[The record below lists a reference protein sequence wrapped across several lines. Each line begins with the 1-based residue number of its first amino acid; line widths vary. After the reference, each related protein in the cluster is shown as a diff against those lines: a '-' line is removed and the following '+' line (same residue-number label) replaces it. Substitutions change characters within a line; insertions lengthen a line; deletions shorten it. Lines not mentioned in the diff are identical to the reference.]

1 MVGIDQVLEKLSTV
15 IDPDLKKDIV
25 SMGMIKD
32 LELNDA
38 NLKFTLELTTPA
50 CPFNV
55 EIEDDVRKAIADLS
69 DLKNFDLKVTA
80 KVMEGR
86 SLDDDTGMATVKNII
101 GVASGKGG
109 VGKSTVSLNLALA
122 LSESGAKVGLLDAD
136 IYGPS
141 IPLMLGMKDGSME
154 VEDNKLQPVDSH
166 GLKVVSFGFFADQSN
181 QAAIYRGPIISGIL
195 KQFLVDTNWSDLDY
209 LIVDLPP
216 GTGDIPLTLAQTIP
230 ITGILVVTTPQD
242 VASHVAVKAVSMFD
256 KLNVPIIGVVE
267 NMAHFICTNNV
278 EYQYQTGR
286 WFWKKMKTGSKK
298 CEEKH
303 HIFGEG
309 GAKKISEQFN
319 MPFLGDI
326 PLNSGIMAGSDLGK
340 PIMIT
345 DPDSPSAAAFR
356 KSAKNIAAQCSIIAA
371 KLQEEMA
378 SEGIEEKS
386 TEENTTEEKS
396 TEEKSTEEKSTEEK
410 STEEKST
417 EEKSTEEKSTEENT
431 TEEKST
437 EENTT
442 EEKSTEEN
450 TTEEKSTEEK
460 STEEKSTEEKST
472 EEKSTEEKS
481 TEEKSTEEKSTE
493 EKSTEEKS
501 TEEKSTEE
509 KSTEEKSTEEKSTE
523 ENTIEEKTPDQS

>member
-1 MVGIDQVLEKLSTV
+1 MSDLCLNNVDWLFDAMVGIDQVLEKLGTV

-32 LELNDA
+32 LELNDG

-55 EIEDDVRKAIADLS
+55 EIEDDVRKVIGEITE
-69 DLKNFDLKVTA
+69 LKNFDLKVTA

-86 SLDDDTGMATVKNII
+86 SLDADTGMASVKNII

-141 IPLMLGMKDGSME
+141 IPLMLGMKDGFME
-154 VEDNKLQPVDSH
+154 VEENKLQPADSH

-242 VASHVAVKAVSMFD
+242 VASNVAVKAVSMFE

-267 NMAHFICTNNV
+267 NMSHFICPN
-278 EYQYQTGR
+278 
-286 WFWKKMKTGSKK
+286 
-298 CEEKH
+298 CDEKH
-303 HIFGEG
+303 YIFGDG

-319 MPFLGDI
+319 IPFLGEI
-326 PLNSGIMAGSDLGK
+326 PLNSGIMEGSDLGK

-345 DPDSPSAAAFR
+345 NPDSPSATAFR
-356 KSAKNIAAQCSIIAA
+356 KSAKNIAAQCSILAA
-371 KLQEEMA
+371 KLQDEMA
-378 SEGIEEKS
+378 SESSGEESAPEAS
-386 TEENTTEEKS
+386 TS
-396 TEEKSTEEKSTEEK
+396 
-410 STEEKST
+410 
-417 EEKSTEEKSTEENT
+417 
-431 TEEKST
+431 
-437 EENTT
+437 
-442 EEKSTEEN
+442 
-450 TTEEKSTEEK
+450 
-460 STEEKSTEEKST
+460 
-472 EEKSTEEKS
+472 
-481 TEEKSTEEKSTE
+481 
-493 EKSTEEKS
+493 
-501 TEEKSTEE
+501 
-509 KSTEEKSTEEKSTE
+509 
-523 ENTIEEKTPDQS
+523 

>member
-32 LELNDA
+32 LELNEG

-55 EIEDDVRKAIADLS
+55 EIEDDVRKAIADITE
-69 DLKNFDLKVTA
+69 LKNFDLKVTA

-86 SLDDDTGMATVKNII
+86 SLDDDTGMTTVKNII

-122 LSESGAKVGLLDAD
+122 LSEAGAKVGLLDAD

-154 VEDNKLQPVDSH
+154 VEDNKLQPADSH

-195 KQFLVDTNWSDLDY
+195 KQFLVDTNWSELDY

-242 VASHVAVKAVSMFD
+242 VASHVAVKAVSMFE

-267 NMAHFICTNNV
+267 NMSHFICT
-278 EYQYQTGR
+278 
-286 WFWKKMKTGSKK
+286 K
-298 CEEKH
+298 CDEKH
-303 HIFGEG
+303 YIFGEG
-309 GAKKISEQFN
+309 GAKAISEQFN
-319 MPFLGDI
+319 MPFLGEV
-326 PLNSGIMAGSDLGK
+326 PLNSGIMSGSDLGE
-340 PIMIT
+340 PIMISN
-345 DPDSPSAAAFR
+345 PDSPSAEAFR
-356 KSAKNIAAQCSIIAA
+356 KSAKNIAAQCSIIAS

-378 SEGIEEKS
+378 SESSSETSDKES
-386 TEENTTEEKS
+386 APEPTT
-396 TEEKSTEEKSTEEK
+396 TQT
-410 STEEKST
+410 
-417 EEKSTEEKSTEENT
+417 
-431 TEEKST
+431 
-437 EENTT
+437 
-442 EEKSTEEN
+442 
-450 TTEEKSTEEK
+450 
-460 STEEKSTEEKST
+460 
-472 EEKSTEEKS
+472 
-481 TEEKSTEEKSTE
+481 
-493 EKSTEEKS
+493 
-501 TEEKSTEE
+501 
-509 KSTEEKSTEEKSTE
+509 
-523 ENTIEEKTPDQS
+523 

>member
-32 LELNDA
+32 LELADG

-55 EIEDDVRKAIADLS
+55 EIEDDVRKAVGELP
-69 DLKNFDLKVTA
+69 DLKNFDMNVTA

-86 SLDDDTGMATVKNII
+86 SLDDDTGMKTVKNII

-109 VGKSTVSLNLALA
+109 VGKSTVSLNLGLALA
-122 LSESGAKVGLLDAD
+122 QEGAKVGLLDAD

-154 VEDNKLQPVDSH
+154 VEDNKLQPADSH

-195 KQFLVDTNWSDLDY
+195 KQFLVDTNWSELDY

-242 VASHVAVKAVSMFD
+242 VASHVAVKAVSMFE

-267 NMAHFICTNNV
+267 NMSHFICPN
-278 EYQYQTGR
+278 
-286 WFWKKMKTGSKK
+286 
-298 CEEKH
+298 CDDKH
-303 HIFGEG
+303 YIFGEG
-309 GAKKISEQFN
+309 GAKKISEQFD
-319 MPFLGDI
+319 MPFLGEI
-326 PLNSGIMAGSDLGK
+326 PLNAGIMSGSDLGK

-345 DPDSPSAAAFR
+345 NPESPSAVAFR

-371 KLQEEMA
+371 KLQEEVA
-378 SEGIEEKS
+378 SENATGDGEEQS
-386 TEENTTEEKS
+386 SSETT
-396 TEEKSTEEKSTEEK
+396 
-410 STEEKST
+410 
-417 EEKSTEEKSTEENT
+417 T
-431 TEEKST
+431 TT
-437 EENTT
+437 
-442 EEKSTEEN
+442 
-450 TTEEKSTEEK
+450 
-460 STEEKSTEEKST
+460 
-472 EEKSTEEKS
+472 
-481 TEEKSTEEKSTE
+481 
-493 EKSTEEKS
+493 
-501 TEEKSTEE
+501 
-509 KSTEEKSTEEKSTE
+509 
-523 ENTIEEKTPDQS
+523 